1 MYTSKNDNT
10 KDNDLMHQALKIFGD
25 VWNLSIVRVLSETT
39 QRFNELQR
47 NLDNISPTTLT
58 DRLKKLESYGLITQ
72 EKQTVDQLSVIYSLT
87 EKGKKMLPVLEAIE
101 SFSKKFL

>member
-1 MYTSKNDNT
+1 MNAKKNNNKQHD
-10 KDNDLMHQALKIFGD
+10 DLMHQAFKIFGD
-25 VWNLSIVRVLSETT
+25 AWNLLIVRGLGDTA

-47 NLDNISPTTLT
+47 NLGGISPTTLT
-58 DRLKKLESYGLITQ
+58 DRLKKLESYGLIVQ

-87 EKGKKMLPVLEAIE
+87 EKGKKMLPVLQAIE